1 MKVMLFQ
8 LEILAPALASVT
20 NVRCRLLRL
29 LT

>member
-8 LEILAPALASVT
+8 LEGLVCVASVT
-20 NVRCRLLRL
+20 NVRCRLLKL